1 MALTDSGR
9 GLDASYPAHAG
20 QVPLIRRAVAGVATG
35 CGADRDT
42 LTRIG
47 LAVTEAA
54 TNVVLHAYRRSQDSE
69 RIYVRAQA
77 DGPCLAVSIRD
88 NGVGMAPR
96 PDSPGLGLGL
106 SLMAHEAESCEIR
119 APQGGG
125 TEVLLRFALG
135 RHGGS
140 GAWTGALY
148 AAGHGAGAMV

>member
-35 CGADRDT
+35 CGADREA

-54 TNVVLHAYRRSQDSE
+54 TNVVLHAYRRPQDNE
-69 RIYVRAQA
+69 RIYVRARTE
-77 DGPCLAVSIRD
+77 GRCLSVSIRD
-88 NGVGMAPR
+88 NGVGMGPR
-96 PDSPGLGLGL
+96 ADSPGLGLGL

-119 APQGGG
+119 APQDGG
-125 TEVLLRFALG
+125 TEVLLRFELNCLCDEPW
-135 RHGGS
+135 RHGGFD
-140 GAWTGALY
+140 
-148 AAGHGAGAMV
+148 AAGASAGAAV